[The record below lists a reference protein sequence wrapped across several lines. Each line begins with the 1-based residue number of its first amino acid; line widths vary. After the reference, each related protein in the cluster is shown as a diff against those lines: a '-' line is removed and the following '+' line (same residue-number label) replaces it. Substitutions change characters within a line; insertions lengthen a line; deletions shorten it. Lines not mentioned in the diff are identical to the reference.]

1 MTRFIIV
8 RHGQSEANKAE
19 VFVGHKDAELSEM
32 GFRQAE
38 LVADELV
45 HENVKIDKI
54 YASDLKR
61 AFHTVSP
68 YAERVGKT
76 VIKDR
81 FLREIYAGKWEG
93 HRFDELPLLFP
104 KSYDVWKT
112 DIGRCTCDGG
122 ESVAELYKRINAE
135 IDRIAVTNSDK
146 TILIGTHATSIR
158 CIIAR
163 AKNVGLEGMQKLGWV
178 GNASINEF
186 LWKDGEISAV
196 RINDINHL
204 GALHTEFVKGS
215 V

>member
-19 VFVGHKDAELSEM
+19 VFVGHKDAELSEL

-45 HENVKIDKI
+45 RERTKIDKI
-54 YASDLKR
+54 YASDLNR

-68 YAERVGKT
+68 YAERVGKA

-81 FLREIYAGKWEG
+81 FLREIYAGRWEG
-93 HRFDELPLLFP
+93 HHFDELPVLYP
-104 KSYDVWKT
+104 QSYGIWKN
-112 DIGRCTCDGG
+112 DLGACVCDGG

-135 IDRIAVTNSDK
+135 IDRIAAANDGK
-146 TILIGTHATSIR
+146 TILIGTHATPIR

-163 AKNVGLEGMQKLGWV
+163 AKGVGVGGMQELGWV

-186 LWKDGEISAV
+186 EWENGEITAV
-196 RINDINHL
+196 RLNYTNHL
-204 GALHTEFVKGS
+204 GTLHTEFTKGS